1 MKLEDIVS
9 QEIQLESPKHKTTLY
24 RNNSGAMTDAT
35 GRTVRYGLGHTSPN
49 QQFKSSD
56 FIGITEITITPAM
69 VGQRI
74 GVFTAPEIK
83 KEGWKYKGDRRE
95 QLQKNFIDF
104 IKSKGG
110 IAEFCTSVDDF
121 KKMIETFKKNLSK

>member
-9 QEIQLESPKHKTTLY
+9 QEIQLESPKQNTTLY

-35 GRTVRYGLGHTSPN
+35 GRTVRYGLGHTSPK

-56 FIGITEITITPAM
+56 FIGITTITITPSM
-69 VGQRI
+69 VGQQI
-74 GVFTAPEIK
+74 GVFTAIEAK
-83 KEGWKYKGDRRE
+83 KEGWKYKGGDRRE

-104 IKSKGG
+104 VISKGG
-110 IAEFCTSVDDF
+110 FAGFATCIADF
-121 KKMIETFKKNLSK
+121 KRIIGK